1 METEMEWDA
10 DAEEELKKVPI
21 YLRKQARN
29 MLIEF
34 ARQKGVPRIT
44 MAVVKEAKAKY
55 FGEDEDD

>member
-1 METEMEWDA
+1 MEMEWDA

-21 YLRKQARN
+21 YLRKQARK

-44 MAVVKEAKAKY
+44 MAVVEEAKAKY
-55 FGEDEDD
+55 FGEGEQD